1 MNLKPSTHASTD
13 GFSAVEVL
21 VAMTITS
28 VFAAAALS
36 IAFSSQ
42 GLLEADERRTTVNQN
57 LRAGIDLLGIDIRQ
71 AGERLPGDAPAI
83 QIMDGSSGAPDS
95 LMLRRNQLDYVMP
108 LCKNINAGSSADS
121 VFVGKKKITGK
132 VPPGCYPV
140 PDANGDGWPDN
151 LEAWR
156 NYRIANGGSVVAYIH
171 NPITGLGEFFTYD
184 AEDNS
189 TFHLHKANGAS
200 WQHDYL
206 MNEEPRIYILEQKEF
221 RLLDGVL
228 QCVIN
233 DDTSNALNLVSHI
246 EDFQLQAIFTDGT
259 VQQSFGG
266 TDDWIELQSIEVALV
281 GQIQGKDTR
290 FERTLVSRFF
300 PRNIL
305 SN

>member
-1 MNLKPSTHASTD
+1 MSWKRSTRDSTD
-13 GFSAVEVL
+13 GFSVVEVL

-36 IAFSSQ
+36 IAFSTQ

-83 QIMDGSSGAPDS
+83 QIMNGTSGAPDR
-95 LMLRRNQLDYVMP
+95 LMLRRNQLDYVLP
-108 LCKNINAGSSADS
+108 LCKDITGGSSADS
-121 VFVGKKKITGK
+121 VFVAKKKITGK

-156 NYRIANGGSVVAYIH
+156 NYRIANGGSVQAYIH
-171 NPITGLGEFFTYD
+171 NPITGLGEFFIFD
-184 AEDNS
+184 AEDSS

-200 WQHDYL
+200 WQHDYQ
-206 MNEEPRIYILEQKEF
+206 MNQDPRIYILEQKEY
-221 RLLDGVL
+221 RLQDGVL
-228 QCVIN
+228 QCMVN
-233 DDTSNALNLVSHI
+233 DDTSSVLNLVSHL
-246 EDFQLQAIFTDGT
+246 EDFQIRAIFNDGT
-259 VQQSFGG
+259 VQQTFGG
-266 TDDWIELQSIEVALV
+266 TDDWVRLQSLEVALV
-281 GQIQGKDTR
+281 GQIEGKDTT
-290 FERTLVSRFF
+290 FERTLTSRFF
-300 PRNIL
+300 PRNVL

>member
-83 QIMDGSSGAPDS
+83 QIMDGSSGAPDR

-108 LCKNINAGSSADS
+108 LCKNITAGSSADS
-121 VFVGKKKITGK
+121 IFVGKKKITGK

-156 NYRIANGGSVVAYIH
+156 AYRIANGGSVLAYIH

-189 TFHLHKANGAS
+189 TFHLHKANGAN
-200 WQHDYL
+200 WQNDYL
-206 MNEEPRIYILEQKEF
+206 MNQEPRIYVLTVTEMLRQRGVVGKFVEFFGEGLSSLSLEDQATIANMAPEYGATCGF
-221 RLLDGVL
+221 FPVD
-228 QCVIN
+228 
-233 DDTSNALNLVSHI
+233 DDTLAYMKANFIYMISSN
-246 EDFQLQAIFTDGT
+246 
-259 VQQSFGG
+259 
-266 TDDWIELQSIEVALV
+266 
-281 GQIQGKDTR
+281 
-290 FERTLVSRFF
+290 
-300 PRNIL
+300 
-305 SN
+305 